1 MSYHLQS
8 PVPSCI
14 LKLGSVGMRS
24 LALNDQCF
32 SNSVS
37 LVLTFLAALV
47 LRRGQQKCCC
57 SRSWAFPVRG
67 LIRGPQNTL
76 MPPACTVILTA
87 WLTTAQASW
96 KSHGECFS
104 NSVALN
110 DPQIYKIWPPLSS
123 SFPFF
128 FFFFFWKSW
137 WFSLLVYH
145 SLVFCL
151 TRSTSGTDEYKE
163 EECCS

>member
-1 MSYHLQS
+1 MSYHVQS
-8 PVPSCI
+8 PVPGCI
-14 LKLGSVGMRS
+14 LILGSVGMRS
-24 LALNDQCF
+24 LSLNDQCF

-47 LRRGQQKCCC
+47 LQRGQQKCCC

-67 LIRGPQNTL
+67 LIRVPQSTL
-76 MPPACTVILTA
+76 MPPACPVILRP

-110 DPQIYKIWPPLSS
+110 NPQVYKIWPPFIPFS
-123 SFPFF
+123 PFF
-128 FFFFFWKSW
+128 FRFSW
-137 WFSLLVYH
+137 WFSLLMNH
-145 SLVFCL
+145 SCL
-151 TRSTSGTDEYKE
+151 FITYESLSSDKIHIWH
-163 EECCS
+163 SWV